1 MLKLQ
6 GLDIQVI
13 EEKNEKIR
21 EKMKEMMPK
30 NFTTGAM
37 PFQAMNINFDSKT
50 GQFKIEPMNQEKNE
64 VQQNFMD
71 AMNGE
76 SEK

>member
-1 MLKLQ
+1 
-6 GLDIQVI
+6 
-13 EEKNEKIR
+13 
-21 EKMKEMMPK
+21 MKEMMPK